1 MDAML
6 PTPASPEF
14 APSSQP
20 ETARPVDAR
29 PSTEPTQEVIASGP
43 ERLSSA
49 NQAVAQAVV
58 AVPASPVVP
67 VLTQTPQPHTS
78 TISAPTDDTP
88 VIEKEWVAMAKE
100 IIART
105 RQDPRQQSTELN
117 TVKTNYVRK
126 RFGKEIRLT
135 DDSQTQNT

>member
-6 PTPASPEF
+6 PTPASPELS
-14 APSSQP
+14 PTSQP
-20 ETARPVDAR
+20 ETTRPIDAR
-29 PSTEPTQEVIASGP
+29 PSIEPAHEVLASGP

-49 NQAVAQAVV
+49 NQAVAQAMV
-58 AVPASPVVP
+58 ATPATPVRPILAQAPQVQPASVA
-67 VLTQTPQPHTS
+67 TG
-78 TISAPTDDTP
+78 TDDTP

-105 RQDPRQQSTELN
+105 RQDPRLQSTELN

-126 RFGKEIRLT
+126 RFGKEVRLT
-135 DDSQTQNT
+135 DDSQTSSI